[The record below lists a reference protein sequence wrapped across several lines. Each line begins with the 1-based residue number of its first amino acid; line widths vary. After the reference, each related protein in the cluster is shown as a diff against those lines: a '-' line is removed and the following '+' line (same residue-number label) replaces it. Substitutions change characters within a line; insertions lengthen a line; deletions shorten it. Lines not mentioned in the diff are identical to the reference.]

1 MARNRLKN
9 RLAKTGSSSGLTKQ
23 PSTASA
29 RKRKT
34 YDALEYTRNRMGLKP
49 VIETRPGTHCDPEL
63 SWWPRMRLI
72 FREPLL
78 EFWGVLLTANIW
90 DFRWSAAMIFGIYVA
105 GDSGAYLNPAITLTN
120 CLFRGLPLRRWPVY
134 ASAQLL
140 GAFCGHGLV
149 YANYISAIDQYE
161 GRAIRTIPPS
171 PTTSAKIFCQFPQP
185 FVPIGSQ
192 IFAEFIANFFTIFL
206 ILAVRDENGADLK
219 GGGFFVIA
227 FFWLNFVVMAAF
239 GWETG
244 SPINPARDLMGRTW
258 LAILGYKDAW
268 SAYDYY
274 FWIPVFVPFFACFFG
289 ALTYDIFIYTGD
301 SPINNGAW
309 SFSNLR
315 KGAMGMWD
323 NTLVKFG
330 RAPRRHQ
337 LDEESQGARQGQ
349 DVPISTSNAEKEGR
363 KSSSSSLQDN
373 DPRRSGK
380 DERDGANQGNE
391 NTGSES
397 RQNIKNIRKDGY
409 HGEAWEQTERT
420 PESRQGQESESHRKD
435 HDDKDQET
443 QQCSDD
449 TETQRKGHDQEL
461 EHKKDKETG
470 YDDPA
475 RGAEENDT
483 GEKTDDNGNGK

>member
-1 MARNRLKN
+1 
-9 RLAKTGSSSGLTKQ
+9 
-23 PSTASA
+23 
-29 RKRKT
+29 
-34 YDALEYTRNRMGLKP
+34 
-49 VIETRPGTHCDPEL
+49 
-63 SWWPRMRLI
+63 
-72 FREPLL
+72 
-78 EFWGVLLTANIW
+78 
-90 DFRWSAAMIFGIYVA
+90 
-105 GDSGAYLNPAITLTN
+105 
-120 CLFRGLPLRRWPVY
+120 
-134 ASAQLL
+134 
-140 GAFCGHGLV
+140 
-149 YANYISAIDQYE
+149 
-161 GRAIRTIPPS
+161 
-171 PTTSAKIFCQFPQP
+171 
-185 FVPIGSQ
+185 
-192 IFAEFIANFFTIFL
+192 
-206 ILAVRDENGADLK
+206 
-219 GGGFFVIA
+219 
-227 FFWLNFVVMAAF
+227 MAAF

-244 SPINPARDLMGRTW
+244 
-258 LAILGYKDAW
+258 
-268 SAYDYY
+268 
-274 FWIPVFVPFFACFFG
+274 
-289 ALTYDIFIYTGD
+289 
-301 SPINNGAW
+301 PINNGAW